1 MWLKDIDR
9 QIEAQAHS
17 SSMTKLTP
25 DEGYTGMYY
34 LVHPD
39 YLDRLLEIAKGS
51 EWEDIF
57 DRHNCIV
64 NKFCPI
70 CGQPQSDG
78 HVTTCPY
85 SDEYKGG

>member
-9 QIEAQAHS
+9 QIEAQACS

-39 YLDRLLEIAKGS
+39 YLNRLLEIVERA
-51 EWEDIF
+51 EWGPD
-57 DRHNCIV
+57 NL
-64 NKFCPI
+64 CPI
-70 CGQPQSDG
+70 CSADEFDDEG
-78 HVTTCPY
+78 HWNDCPY
-85 SDEYKGG
+85 SNEYKGG